1 MTAKEAKREADRNYI
16 DRKVKA
22 GFVFKRVCLHH
33 TYLDEII
40 KDIRQRNRK
49 IGLEQAMTE
58 VKAEELCNPENW
70 DGRQFINP
78 AFLPKSE
85 IAMKP

>member
-1 MTAKEAKREADRNYI
+1 MTAKESKRQADRNYI
-16 DRKVKA
+16 NRKVKA

-33 TYLDEII
+33 TYIDAII

-49 IGLEQAMTE
+49 IGLEQALAA

-70 DGRQFINP
+70 DGKKFVNP
-78 AFLPKSE
+78 AFLPNSSTAKN
-85 IAMKP
+85 P